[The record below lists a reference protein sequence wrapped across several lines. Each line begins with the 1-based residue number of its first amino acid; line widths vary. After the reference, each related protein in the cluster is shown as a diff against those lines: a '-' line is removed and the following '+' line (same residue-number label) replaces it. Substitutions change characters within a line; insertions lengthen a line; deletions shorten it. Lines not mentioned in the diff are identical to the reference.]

1 MRGAFLLAVTAGLYI
16 VLLEAGKS
24 FVKLRKFK
32 KTLGIIF
39 LRLAVVECV
48 FSIEKISI

>member
-24 FVKLRKFK
+24 FGRI
-32 KTLGIIF
+32 T
-39 LRLAVVECV
+39 
-48 FSIEKISI
+48 KIQKDFRYNLS